1 MAKKNAI
8 DGTDT
13 QVEEADMAAGDI
25 IDTEGNISGPEEGAH
40 GVVETAGVSGKAKRI
55 KCVIQNQA
63 GEVGKQPVF
72 VRMLTEHGSYEAW
85 IPRNTQV
92 EIPEYVYDFLSQSD
106 GYELVSE
113 QVNGRTEMVQKPV
126 NRYIIQRV

>member
-1 MAKKNAI
+1 MAKKAEVEAGAI
-8 DGTDT
+8 EVQQQEGGVSDGYEMD
-13 QVEEADMAAGDI
+13 G
-25 IDTEGNISGPEEGAH
+25 EGAH

-85 IPRNTQV
+85 IPRNAQV

-106 GYELVSE
+106 GYELVAE

>member
-1 MAKKNAI
+1 MAKKTEVETDAI
-8 DGTDT
+8 EVKQQECDIVESGDYGADG
-13 QVEEADMAAGDI
+13 G
-25 IDTEGNISGPEEGAH
+25 GEGAH

-106 GYELVSE
+106 GYELVAD